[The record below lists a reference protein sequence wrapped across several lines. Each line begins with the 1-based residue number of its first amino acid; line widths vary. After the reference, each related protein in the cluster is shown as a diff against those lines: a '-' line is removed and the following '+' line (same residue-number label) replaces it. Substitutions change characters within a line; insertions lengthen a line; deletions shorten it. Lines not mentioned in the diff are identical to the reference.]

1 MRAVQR
7 ILQTAVLGLLLTLN
21 ASARTGGGWV
31 EDRGTGTVIHVKIFE
46 LPDPTRTDAST
57 RSEAAIVRAF
67 VKAFPTLFAER
78 HAARA
83 KADPVRYGRHNWD
96 DVRVELFQATGAEF
110 IEAKLAERAERHK
123 RQGGQRY
130 VLEPNVK
137 EGKGG
142 LRDLHLLFDEQ
153 ATQILGTTD
162 LIAER
167 VRKNGAAT
175 LRSIGDVSRRQS
187 IKDDDATSVTADAM
201 VRTLAEDNRTL
212 LVQLKDVKAAA
223 EAEGDIATS
232 GLVDAWADET
242 QQRIWFLEATAGY

>member
-1 MRAVQR
+1 MV
-7 ILQTAVLGLLLTLN
+7 TAREKRLAPLRTPTSLSEDATRDISAALTGLLADVFALYIKTKN
-21 ASARTGGGWV
+21 FHW
-31 EDRGTGTVIHVKIFE
+31 HVSGPHF
-46 LPDPTRTDAST
+46 
-57 RSEAAIVRAF
+57 
-67 VKAFPTLFAER
+67 
-78 HAARA
+78 
-83 KADPVRYGRHNWD
+83 
-96 DVRVELFQATGAEF
+96 
-110 IEAKLAERAERHK
+110 
-123 RQGGQRY
+123 
-130 VLEPNVK
+130 
-137 EGKGG
+137 
-142 LRDLHLLFDEQ
+142 RDYHLMLDEQ

-187 IKDDDATSVTADAM
+187 IRDDDAAGVTADAM

-212 LVQLKDVKAAA
+212 LAQLKEVKAAA